1 MDQDTYLLKR
11 QERQL
16 PRLKTF
22 MDVVFAVMLWRIF
35 MHLPRLNDYPE
46 AQSIWQLISFEPD
59 RIVMVVVG
67 VFFIVTYWVQ
77 NNRLFS
83 HLVRTNGKHTTISIV
98 QLFFLLIYLYSVAL
112 GIRFDG
118 DLTAMLM
125 QSGSLACVGFMAMW
139 GWNYAVGKNNLVDPD
154 MPADNVPYMKVTI
167 LPEPI
172 TACITIPFAFVAPL
186 AWDISW
192 LAYPLISILVKMY
205 INVQKKAAST
215 S

>member
-1 MDQDTYLLKR
+1 MDQETYLNKR

-16 PRLKTF
+16 PRLKMF
-22 MDVVFAVMLWRIF
+22 MDVVFAIMLWRIF

-46 AQSIWQLISFEPD
+46 AESIWQLITFEPD
-59 RIVMVVVG
+59 RMVMVLVG

-83 HLVRTNGKHTTISIV
+83 HVVRTDGKHTTISII

-112 GIRFDG
+112 GIRFDD

-125 QSGSLACVGFMAMW
+125 QSVSLACVGFMALW
-139 GWNYAVGKNNLVDPD
+139 GWGYAVAKKTLIDPD
-154 MPADNVPYMKVTI
+154 MPEDNVPYMKVTI

-172 TACITIPFAFVAPL
+172 TACLTIPFAFVGQL
-186 AWDISW
+186 AWDIAW
-192 LAYPLISILVKMY
+192 LVYPVISLLVKMY
-205 INVQKKAAST
+205 INAHTKGDSA
-215 S
+215 